1 MFGLTQEPLSL
12 EPLLEKVGRD
22 TAGALA
28 GFVGVTRNNN
38 LGQEVRYLEYEAY
51 PQMAL
56 AKMAQVAEE
65 AKARHQVFEV
75 AIWHR
80 LGLVEIGQ
88 ASVVIAVSA
97 AHRHEAFAACE
108 FAIDRL
114 KEIVPIWKKE
124 FFDQEGARWVPNRTD
139 RQP

>member
-1 MFGLTQEPLSL
+1 MFGLTEEKLHV
-12 EPLLEKVGRD
+12 EPLLEKVGNSG
-22 TAGALA
+22 AGALA

-38 LGQEVRYLEYEAY
+38 LGEEVRYLEYEAY
-51 PQMAL
+51 PEMAL
-56 AKMAQVAEE
+56 KKMRQVAQE
-65 AKARHQVFEV
+65 AKERFGVFEA

-80 LGLVEIGQ
+80 LGRVEIGE

-97 AHRHEAFAACE
+97 AHRKAAFEACE
-108 FAIDRL
+108 YCIDRL

-124 FFDQEGARWVPNRTD
+124 FFAQTDARWVPNRTD